1 MNLVIILVLLEVYS
15 RRLTDELGK
24 GYSKR
29 NLRLML
35 KFYELKEKMQT
46 VSAQLSWSHYKILLS
61 INDNSKK
68 I

>member
-29 NLRLML
+29 NLKYFSQFYIFL
-35 KFYELKEKMQT
+35 KSHTMCDELT
-46 VSAQLSWSHYKILLS
+46 WSHYRLLLS
-61 INDNSKK
+61 IDDNS
-68 I
+68 